1 MMSTSKVLLFAALML
16 CLPLAAFANSTVDFG
31 YSGGRLSTPT
41 NSYITTGPIGTTLTS
56 VSGYNGGGI
65 ITGSNLGTIN
75 FTTGARI
82 SGGMGGNATFAP
94 GGSIVINS
102 NGSGGLPVGV
112 LFTGTFTGT
121 TSWTVTTTG
130 QGSNTLY
137 YYTLSGT
144 ISGVFSNGQ
153 TVSGQTFTIS
163 VLTQQT
169 FHGSIGI
176 NNGNMSVLVTP
187 EPGTLSLFGT
197 GLIGLAG
204 LVRRKLQAG

>member
-1 MMSTSKVLLFAALML
+1 MSTSKALLFVAVLV

-31 YSGGRLSTPT
+31 YTGGRLSTPT
-41 NSYITTGPIGTTLTS
+41 NSYITTGPIGTTLTT
-56 VSGYNGGGI
+56 VNGYNGGGLV
-65 ITGSNLGTIN
+65 TGSNLGTIN
-75 FTTGARI
+75 FTTGARV

-94 GGSIVINS
+94 GGSIVITA
-102 NGSGGLPVGV
+102 NGSGGLPTGV

-121 TSWTVTTTG
+121 TTWTVSTVTIDG
-130 QGSNTLY
+130 QQLY
-137 YYTLSGT
+137 SYTLSGT
-144 ISGVFSNGQ
+144 ISGQFSNGQ

-163 VLTQQT
+163 VLTRQT

-176 NNGNMSVLVTP
+176 QTGGMSMMVTP

-204 LVRRKLQAG
+204 LARRKFRGL

>member
-1 MMSTSKVLLFAALML
+1 MSTLKALLFAFLML

-41 NSYITTGPIGTTLTS
+41 NSYITTGTIGTTLTS
-56 VSGYNGGGI
+56 VSGFMGGGT
-65 ITGSNLGTIN
+65 ITGSDLGTIN

-94 GGSIVINS
+94 GGSIVITA
-102 NGSGGLPVGV
+102 NGTGGLTAGV
-112 LFTGTFTGT
+112 LFSGAFTGN
-121 TSWTVTTTG
+121 TSWTVTTLN
-130 QGSNTLY
+130 QGGTTLY

-144 ISGVFSNGQ
+144 ISGAFTNGP
-153 TVSGQTFTIS
+153 TVSGQAFTIS
-163 VLTQQT
+163 VVTMQT

-176 NNGNMSVLVTP
+176 NNGNMSVVVTP
-187 EPGTLSLFGT
+187 EPGTLSLLGT

-204 LVRRKLQAG
+204 LVRRKVIAN